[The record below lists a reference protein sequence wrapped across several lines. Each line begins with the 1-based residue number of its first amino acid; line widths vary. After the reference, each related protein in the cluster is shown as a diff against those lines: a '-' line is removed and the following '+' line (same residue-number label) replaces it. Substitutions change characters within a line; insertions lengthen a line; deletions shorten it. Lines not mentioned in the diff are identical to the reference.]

1 MTQQG
6 NLSEFLSWWN
16 EFNFP
21 GKELFTLQESGELIV
36 HPFSGNKERVIA
48 IINEDNAMASVK
60 ALSDKFSELEL
71 KLQELATEWECTE
84 DKLKLIPKIDR
95 LKDLVNTTHAVGD
108 LKALAGQIE
117 GWEAVLKEKQDNVHH
132 ARLAIVEAAEKLI
145 DSEQWKE
152 TTQAFRE
159 FFEQWKTLGQG
170 TKAKNDV
177 LWNRLEEARNKF
189 YERKRQYQEGVE
201 RELMQNLDLKM
212 EMVEKA
218 EALKN
223 STQWKETSEAFKN
236 LMEEWKKTGRTVHD
250 KNEELWNSFINAKN
264 AFFDR
269 KKEHFDQIQ
278 KEQTQNLILKQAL
291 LEKAEMLKD
300 STEWNATTQSYN
312 ELMEEWKKIGRVPAE
327 FSDIIWEKLN
337 AAKDHFFNNKR
348 THFDSVR
355 TSLEDN
361 LVKKREL
368 LQRAEVLKN
377 STQWRETTLEMN
389 DLMDEWKT
397 LGAVPREHSNK
408 IWEAFLAARRT
419 FFDRKDAHFD
429 DRRKFAEKQAQG
441 RLQQTRSLVGKLED
455 EIKEEEEKIAD
466 FKNGLENISPG
477 RKAEE
482 LRKHLTNLIAEG
494 EQLIVKK
501 REKLEQVKKDLEQS
515 DRKSKDKNDSKKV
528 EEV

>member
-21 GKELFTLQESGELIV
+21 GKELFTIQESGELIV
-36 HPFSGNKERVIA
+36 FPFAGNKERVIA
-48 IINEDNAMASVK
+48 IINEDSAMATVK
-60 ALSDKFSELEL
+60 ALSDKFAELEH
-71 KLQELATEWECTE
+71 KLQELAIEWNITE
-84 DKLKLIPKIDR
+84 DKIKLTAKLER
-95 LKDLVNTTHAVGD
+95 LKDLINTTHAVGD
-108 LKALAGQIE
+108 LNALAKQVAA
-117 GWEAVLKEKQDNVHH
+117 WESVIKEQSDAVHQS
-132 ARLAIVEAAEKLI
+132 RLAIVEAAEKLV

-152 TTQAFRE
+152 TTQAFRD
-159 FFEQWKTLGQG
+159 FFEQWKALGQG
-170 TKAKNDV
+170 TKAKNDA

-218 EALKN
+218 EALSA

-250 KNEELWNSFINAKN
+250 KNEELWNRFINAKN
-264 AFFDR
+264 VFFDK

-278 KEQTQNLILKQAL
+278 KEQTANLVLKQAL

-300 STEWNATTQSYN
+300 STDWTQTTQAYV

-327 FSDIIWEKLN
+327 FSDVIWEKLN

-361 LVKKREL
+361 LVKKRAL
-368 LQRAEVLKN
+368 LQRAEALKN
-377 STQWRETTLEMN
+377 STQWRETTLELN
-389 DLMDEWKT
+389 ELMDEWKT

-408 IWEAFLAARRT
+408 IWEAFIAARRT
-419 FFDRKDAHFD
+419 FFDRKDTHFE
-429 DRRKFAEKQAQG
+429 DRRKYAEKQAEG
-441 RLQQTRSLVGKLED
+441 RTQQTRNFVSKLEQ
-455 EIKEEEEKIAD
+455 EIKEEEEKLID

-482 LRKHLTNLIAEG
+482 LRKHLQNLIAEG
-494 EQLIVKK
+494 EQLIIKK
-501 REKLEQVKKDLEQS
+501 REKLEQVQKELSQIDKKG
-515 DRKSKDKNDSKKV
+515 KAK
-528 EEV
+528 EEDNTAEKA